1 MARAVLAA
9 SRPHWS
15 PEEAARRDYELL
27 RLLATDPGA
36 QKVYF
41 RKLAV
46 EASLAARLVPQP
58 VPQVAAAA
66 SSLPAPSSRRKR
78 GQRER
83 RLRRSYACKLQGLAR
98 GCFVRAG

>member
-1 MARAVLAA
+1 MEPNDAHRATRESKSLGESASFAMARAVLAA

-36 QKVYF
+36 PKVYF

-46 EASLAARLVPQP
+46 EASLAARWGK
-58 VPQVAAAA
+58 A
-66 SSLPAPSSRRKR
+66 S
-78 GQRER
+78 
-83 RLRRSYACKLQGLAR
+83 
-98 GCFVRAG
+98 